1 MLTSHR
7 ALSHRRSQARGLVV
21 SHWAGLRF
29 HTDGV
34 ARYWSKDWADCYRK
48 LLRAVPVQLNGSS
61 WLNVSFEQV
70 GSRSD
75 DNVITNAR
83 FYGVNLLSELDEPSE
98 YYIDPTVRPRLSS
111 LFSFFSFLSSRPP
124 LRR

>member
-1 MLTSHR
+1 M
-7 ALSHRRSQARGLVV
+7 
-21 SHWAGLRF
+21 
-29 HTDGV
+29 

-83 FYGVNLLSELDEPSE
+83 FYGVNLLSELDQPSE
-98 YYIDPTVRPRLSS
+98 YYIDPTVRPRQSS

>member
-7 ALSHRRSQARGLVV
+7 AQTSSIASSCGHDV

-29 HTDGV
+29 HTDVV

-83 FYGVNLLSELDEPSE
+83 FYGVNQLSELDEPSE

-111 LFSFFSFLSSRPP
+111 LFSFCSFLSSRPP